1 MTAANAICQ
10 ISNEITFN
18 STTVCIIFQHAKH
31 SISHTHGRTMCWFF
45 LGNIKL
51 YFISYVISWLW
62 WVQLFELIHESENS
76 IFIKFMKR
84 LCMVWFG
91 LKYAYELPNRG
102 ASKRYLRNSSISII
116 FIIIQI
122 RRSHDRLIFIMGIP
136 IPVNM
141 VFVLRRDLGHL
152 GLITHLKYKTAG
164 FAGQL

>member
-1 MTAANAICQ
+1 MLYARFRTKSHLTAPRYA
-10 ISNEITFN
+10 SFFN
-18 STTVCIIFQHAKH
+18 MPNTQY
-31 SISHTHGRTMCWFF
+31 HTLMGELCADFF